1 MRACV
6 IHGAGDLRVEDI
18 DPSPVGENEV
28 EVTIELGGICGSDL
42 HYFRH
47 GGVGDFTIK
56 APMVLGHE
64 IVGTVLRVGAS
75 VDGWMPGQRVAV
87 NPSKPCTSCYGC
99 TSGHYNLCSDMQ
111 FLGSA
116 ARMPHIQGGFKERHV
131 ARADQL
137 VALPDHLRSEV
148 AVFAEP
154 LAVAMHA
161 VARAGALLGQRV
173 LVTGAGPIGALIT
186 AAARRAGAASVVV
199 TDLADEPLAI
209 VRRSGATDTINV
221 ANSPNDLTEA
231 GEFDITFEASGAPPA
246 LNTAV
251 EATRRGGRIIM
262 VGLLPPGTVPM
273 MGNRLVT
280 KEIDLHGS
288 FRFH

>member
-1 MRACV
+1 
-6 IHGAGDLRVEDI
+6 
-18 DPSPVGENEV
+18 
-28 EVTIELGGICGSDL
+28 
-42 HYFRH
+42 
-47 GGVGDFTIK
+47 
-56 APMVLGHE
+56 
-64 IVGTVLRVGAS
+64 
-75 VDGWMPGQRVAV
+75 
-87 NPSKPCTSCYGC
+87 
-99 TSGHYNLCSDMQ
+99 
-111 FLGSA
+111 
-116 ARMPHIQGGFKERHV
+116 
-131 ARADQL
+131 
-137 VALPDHLRSEV
+137 
-148 AVFAEP
+148 
-154 LAVAMHA
+154 MHA

-288 FRFH
+288 FRFHEEFRWRCNRSVTGLMCPHCILLPTRLSKPTKRSCWQATDLKP